1 MLSKLSY
8 HWGLVQ
14 GTLFP
19 LLKEKEELS
28 EMTRMHQRLIAIVE
42 LVRVEG
48 FIPSSQGC
56 VGRPEQDRCAI
67 ARAFIAKNLYN
78 LGETKTLIEFLTN
91 DPILRRICGWER
103 KKDIPSESTFSR
115 AFAEFADNGL
125 ATRMHRAFVIGHHG
139 DRIIG
144 EISRDATAI
153 AVREKAHPKPKEETP
168 TLRKKKRGRPR
179 KNAAQEGQENH
190 QNAKIMTRLERQLS
204 MSLAEMIADLPTKCD
219 IGTKKNSKG
228 FKESWKG
235 YKLHL
240 DTAGGD
246 IPISAILT
254 SASTHDSQVAI
265 PLAKTTE
272 GRVTYLYE
280 LMDAAY
286 DASVIRG
293 YAASQDRVAL
303 IDFNRR
309 SPKDERQ
316 FLPHEAERYKG
327 RSSAERVNS
336 QLKDNYGGNRIRV
349 RGAEKVMGYLMFGL
363 LALTVEQTLRL
374 LT

>member
-14 GTLFP
+14 DTLFP
-19 LLKEKEELS
+19 LLKEKEELK
-28 EMTRMHQRLIAIVE
+28 EMTRMHQRLITIVE
-42 LVRVEG
+42 FVHVED
-48 FIPSSQGC
+48 FVPSFQGC
-56 VGRPEQDRCAI
+56 VGRPERDRCAI
-67 ARAFIAKNLYN
+67 ARSFIAKNLYN
-78 LGETKTLIEFLTN
+78 LGETKTLIEFLVN

-103 KKDIPSESTFSR
+103 KKDIPSASTFSR
-115 AFAEFADNGL
+115 AFAEFAQNEL
-125 ATRMHRAFVIGHHG
+125 STRMHKAFVIEHHG
-139 DRIIG
+139 DRIVG
-144 EISRDATAI
+144 EVSRDATAI
-153 AVREKAHPKPKEETP
+153 EVREKATFQPKEVKPKSE
-168 TLRKKKRGRPR
+168 KKKRGRPK
-179 KNAAQEGQENH
+179 KNAVKEEPSD
-190 QNAKIMTRLERQLS
+190 KILTRLERQLG
-204 MSLAEMIADLPTKCD
+204 MSLSEMMADLPKKCD

-235 YKLHL
+235 YKLHI

-254 SASTHDSQVAI
+254 SASVHDSQVAL
-265 PLAKTTE
+265 PLAKTSE
-272 GRVTYLYE
+272 SRVTYLYE

-286 DASVIRG
+286 DASVIRD
-293 YAASQDRVAL
+293 YIVSKDRVAL

-309 SPKDERQ
+309 SPKDERK
-316 FLPHEAERYKG
+316 FLPHEAERYKA

-349 RGAEKVMGYLMFGL
+349 RGPEKVKSHLMFGL
-363 LALTVEQTLRL
+363 LALAVEQTLRL